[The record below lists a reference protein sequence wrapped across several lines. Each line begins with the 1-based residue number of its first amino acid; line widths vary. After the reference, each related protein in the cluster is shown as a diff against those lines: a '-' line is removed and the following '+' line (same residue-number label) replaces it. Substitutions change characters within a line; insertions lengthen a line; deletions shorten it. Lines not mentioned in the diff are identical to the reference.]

1 MDKKIKNILILQ
13 SAVMRGYRNK
23 LFDWLS
29 KKFITFFIFTN
40 LSNDIELPESLRFIN
55 TTSKNNIYKYFII
68 LRYLLFYDYHIL
80 ITHAESNESIIAWLV
95 VKARKK
101 KLLLWSEHWTYPV
114 LITDEKTKNYFSK
127 YFKII
132 KWQLKHFI
140 TKRMQRSTN
149 QFIAIGEKA
158 FNHYLNNVPKE
169 RIICAPKYVE
179 KYPEDTSNMRIQN
192 FLEKNQQ
199 RKTILYS
206 GRLMKIK
213 GVEYLIKAFSEL
225 EKKFN
230 NAMLLIIGEGELKTD
245 LEMLSKELDVKN
257 IEFWDWLKPEELNLL
272 YKNCYVFVQ
281 PSIFIDYR
289 YEVNGY
295 SIYECMAYAK
305 PIITTDAVGASP
317 QFVKHGYNGFVV
329 ESANSEAL
337 MDVLVTLIESEDLAG
352 IMGQRSKNIYDTEI
366 SLSGQIAAFRKAI
379 QTI

>member
-1 MDKKIKNILILQ
+1 MDNKVKNILIIQ
-13 SAVMRGYRNK
+13 SAVMRGYRSK
-23 LFDWLS
+23 LFDS
-29 KKFITFFIFTN
+29 ISNRHKAFFIFTN
-40 LSNDIELPESLRFIN
+40 LSKDVEMPGSMQFIN
-55 TTSKNNIYKYFII
+55 ISAKSKLYKYFVI
-68 LRYLLFYDYHIL
+68 LKYSLTFDYEIL

-95 VKARKK
+95 TKLRNK
-101 KLLLWSEHWTYPV
+101 KLLLWSEHWTYPD
-114 LITDEKTKNYFSK
+114 LNAGEKTKNYFSR

-132 KWQLKHFI
+132 KLQLKRFI
-140 TKRMQRSTN
+140 TNKMHQNAN

-158 FNHYLNNVPKE
+158 FNHYLNTVPKE

-179 KYPEDTSNMRIQN
+179 KYPVDTSNKQIQN

-199 RKTILYS
+199 RKIVLYS

-230 NAMLLIIGEGELKTD
+230 NAMLLIIGEGELKYE
-245 LEMLSKELDVKN
+245 LEMLSKELDIKN

-289 YEVNGY
+289 YEANGY

-317 QFVKHGYNGFVV
+317 QFVKHDYNGFVV
-329 ESANSEAL
+329 KSADVDELKNAIASMLES
-337 MDVLVTLIESEDLAG
+337 DDLVN
-352 IMGQRSKNIYDTEI
+352 IMGARSKMIYDAEI
-366 SLSGQIAAFRKAI
+366 SLSGQIDAFRKAI
-379 QTI
+379 LKN

>member
-1 MDKKIKNILILQ
+1 
-13 SAVMRGYRNK
+13 
-23 LFDWLS
+23 
-29 KKFITFFIFTN
+29 
-40 LSNDIELPESLRFIN
+40 
-55 TTSKNNIYKYFII
+55 
-68 LRYLLFYDYHIL
+68 
-80 ITHAESNESIIAWLV
+80 
-95 VKARKK
+95 
-101 KLLLWSEHWTYPV
+101 
-114 LITDEKTKNYFSK
+114 
-127 YFKII
+127 
-132 KWQLKHFI
+132 
-140 TKRMQRSTN
+140 MQRSTN